1 MPEKFKVSL
10 AVEVE
15 ADDPLH
21 AAQSAY
27 ELLRFSSTRPR
38 RFSVSHPKI
47 QEVIGSGR
55 SLVVELP
62 KENPCGRIPARVDDG
77 EVCCPHCDSENTR
90 YVEDIGQYG
99 PMFVK
104 DGLAVSW
111 GGDLDV
117 DEEGDD
123 PRVLCFGCGRESDL
137 PSGFHWAEAPP
148 APDLS

>member
-1 MPEKFKVSL
+1 VT
-10 AVEVE
+10 VEVE

-38 RFSVSHPKI
+38 RFNVSHPKI
-47 QEVIGSGR
+47 QEVIGPGR

-62 KENPCGRIPARVDDG
+62 KENPCGRLPAQIDDG
-77 EVCCPHCDSENTR
+77 EVCCPHCDSDNVR

-99 PMFVK
+99 PMSVEN
-104 DGLAVSW
+104 GTAVCW
-111 GGDLDV
+111 GGDLEI

-123 PRVLCFGCGRESDL
+123 PRVLCFGCGRESEL
-137 PSGFHWAEAPP
+137 PPNFHWAEAPP
-148 APDLS
+148 PPVLS